1 MKPSLRGKG
10 LTKYGLAKINN
21 NTGEMG
27 GGKTN
32 IFVN

>member
-27 GGKTN
+27 GGENKH
-32 IFVN
+32 FC